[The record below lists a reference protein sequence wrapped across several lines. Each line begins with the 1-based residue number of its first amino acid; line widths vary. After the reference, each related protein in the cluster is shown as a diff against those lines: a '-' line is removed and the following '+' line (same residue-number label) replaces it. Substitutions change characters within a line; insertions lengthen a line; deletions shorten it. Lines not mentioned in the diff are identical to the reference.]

1 MLLPCVFQNEITGW
15 ENTTLGSSSRNW
27 AAWTRW
33 LPQGMHAILPAT
45 ATAEFHV
52 APPFSCCNPNDFYG
66 LALKWFC
73 LEVYPTVHVYTLH
86 QWHILGF
93 QVFDHYSVY
102 PGRKIVS
109 LCLLSP
115 NKLCL
120 WPFYLRHKSSS
131 LSVSSYSVLPMNW
144 THHSH
149 LYSKNSWSA
158 VLHIAYAL

>member
-1 MLLPCVFQNEITGW
+1 MCCSPVYFKMKSLVGKAQLWEAAVGTGQPGLAGFHKVCMPSFQPQLQQNFTWPLPS
-15 ENTTLGSSSRNW
+15 L
-27 AAWTRW
+27 A
-33 LPQGMHAILPAT
+33 
-45 ATAEFHV
+45 
-52 APPFSCCNPNDFYG
+52 NDFYS
-66 LALKWFC
+66 LALKRFC

-158 VLHIAYAL
+158 VLHVAYAL